1 MRNQPMP
8 ACLCSFSPQIE
19 IIIVII
25 PTTKTIPRII
35 PVSSVTITTKPTNDH
50 RDSFAMLTLFSHGF
64 RIFSDL
70 TVALIENTSQTH
82 FIDEKIKI
90 LKNSATCP

>member
-1 MRNQPMP
+1 MP
-8 ACLCSFSPQIE
+8 VCLCFFSPRIE

-25 PTTKTIPRII
+25 TTTKTIQRII
-35 PVSSVTITTKPTNDH
+35 SVSSVTITTKPTNDH

-70 TVALIENTSQTH
+70 TVALNINTS
-82 FIDEKIKI
+82 
-90 LKNSATCP
+90 